1 MLRENSL
8 RSASSSIVGRR
19 LGSELIA
26 NPNSTSW
33 MIGMP
38 TIIPNVSR
46 SRFSWMNSLPT
57 MPSQR
62 ENEKKSLMSHGTAT
76 SSAGLSSRRSS
87 ASGG

>member
-1 MLRENSL
+1 M
-8 RSASSSIVGRR
+8 
-19 LGSELIA
+19 IA

-62 ENEKKSLMSHGTAT
+62 ENEKTSLMASATAT
-76 SSAGLSSRRSS
+76 SSADFSARLLHQMDEHVLETRLDPLPRAARLRS
-87 ASGG
+87 

>member
-8 RSASSSIVGRR
+8 RSTSSNIVGRCF
-19 LGSELIA
+19 GSELIA
-26 NPNSTSW
+26 KPNSTSW

-46 SRFSWMNSLPT
+46 SRFNWMNSLPT

-62 ENEKKSLMSHGTAT
+62 ENEKNPLMAPC
-76 SSAGLSSRRSS
+76 SRRRRTVAPRGF
-87 ASGG
+87 ASDG